1 MICPYSSFIFCP
13 CLAFWIVPILK
24 KLSSGFTFEVLIILI
39 CRKGCDR
46 ICLSAKQG
54 RWCPQPLRAMCF
66 YNKSKWKKKKKG
78 SFAFNIINRNPTKYY
93 LNHYAH
99 TVAAL
104 LVLSA
109 VFFRFS
115 YHIWQKKIPHL
126 FCCFSYIP
134 QMLPPFSTF
143 TDLCK
148 STKLNYFVKLYLNR
162 VNNLKFTAL
171 SDFIIKWYFGT
182 SMWSRVM

>member
-109 VFFRFS
+109 VFLGSLITSGKKKSLTFS
-115 YHIWQKKIPHL
+115 VVSAISHR
-126 FCCFSYIP
+126 CFHHF
-134 QMLPPFSTF
+134 LPS
-143 TDLCK
+143 LIYVRAQ
-148 STKLNYFVKLYLNR
+148 N
-162 VNNLKFTAL
+162 
-171 SDFIIKWYFGT
+171 
-182 SMWSRVM
+182 